1 MRMWIEPW
9 ALEYPVFR
17 SPLRLGIVIHLVAFS
32 RADNPIVVFNARELA
47 LRMDVRKNA
56 FDTAVQRLQ
65 QDGIIRLEKGVPK
78 KGMWTVDLSQMSQ
91 FMHGTEWLKAPAD
104 CPAELMMKE
113 WSERYREAM
122 GRPWVRTKSGFWM
135 ERSQWVSLLEQMSA
149 DRVVQ
154 AMRNYLDDPE
164 SRRMGCTLKYFI
176 VKAPSLQG
184 DRSMAAEWRFQSKE
198 SPGT

>member
-78 KGMWTVDLSQMSQ
+78 KGMWT
-91 FMHGTEWLKAPAD
+91 
-104 CPAELMMKE
+104 C
-113 WSERYREAM
+113 
-122 GRPWVRTKSGFWM
+122 
-135 ERSQWVSLLEQMSA
+135 LLYTS
-149 DRVVQ
+149 
-154 AMRNYLDDPE
+154 
-164 SRRMGCTLKYFI
+164 
-176 VKAPSLQG
+176 PSPR
-184 DRSMAAEWRFQSKE
+184 DS
-198 SPGT
+198 